1 MSARRVDRGLSISL
15 SKEHESHQY
24 CTFGSERSFK
34 VNHYME
40 VALSEANPSYEGD
53 SKGKK

>member
-1 MSARRVDRGLSISL
+1 MSARRVDRGLAISL
-15 SKEHESHQY
+15 SKEQGSQQY

-34 VNHYME
+34 VNHFME

-53 SKGKK
+53 YKGEK